1 MIIVEIFSLKRG
13 ERELLVGCVGGEL
26 TNSNLDEE
34 FDTLLSWLIGSIQ
47 PIDYHNYYFLMK
59 AGVYSCQDKQVYWI
73 LVPRIYMNQYQ
84 RNQDPRNRKK
94 PSIDGIS
101 SRPVTRFNKG
111 SNFGDIQN
119 SRRDSNLGSNQG
131 TGAVGDFSRRDGFH
145 ASAQQ
150 QITTNKTAETFII
163 DRKTTK
169 KTKFKKEKPQYN
181 QSRKKS
187 SKKKRILKILGIL
200 LIVATLVLGF
210 LTYKGYITVKKIL
223 PGGGLAPALS
233 KEVDISQLKGEGDGR
248 VNILLLG
255 RGGEGHEGADLTDTI
270 ILASI
275 DPIAKEA
282 SLLSVPRDLY
292 VPVKSVGSMKVNSV
306 FFTGKANY
314 LNNQQIST
322 SQSAK
327 LAEQAGFE
335 MLEATLESAL
345 GVPIH
350 YHLMVD
356 FDGFE
361 QAVNNVGGITINAPD
376 AVSEHMRIK
385 GQNYFLNVNP
395 GWQDMDGFEALAYS
409 RSRYTSP
416 RGDFDRSERQR
427 IIITALKDKIL
438 SAGTF
443 GNPQKISN
451 LLNTFGNHLQTN
463 FSVADLQRLYEISK
477 EIPSDKIAS
486 IGLADPPNNF
496 VRTDNIGGLSV
507 VVPTAGTG
515 NFKEIQGFIRNA
527 LKDSFLKNENASVMV
542 LNGTNKSGL
551 ATEKGDELK
560 SFGYTVT
567 KVDNAPTRTYE
578 KTIVVDLRN
587 GTKKYTKNYLER
599 RFSTTAVG
607 TVPDPAII
615 PDTADFVIILGNDQ
629 ASGL

>member
-1 MIIVEIFSLKRG
+1 MK
-13 ERELLVGCVGGEL
+13 
-26 TNSNLDEE
+26 D
-34 FDTLLSWLIGSIQ
+34 
-47 PIDYHNYYFLMK
+47 NYK
-59 AGVYSCQDKQVYWI
+59 NRDN
-73 LVPRIYMNQYQ
+73 RI
-84 RNQDPRNRKK
+84 RKK

-101 SRPVTRFNKG
+101 ARPVARFSQG
-111 SNFGDIQN
+111 SNFGNIQN
-119 SRRDSNLGSNQG
+119 NRRDSNLGASKN
-131 TGAVGDFSRRDGFH
+131 TSTVGDFTRRDGFH
-145 ASAQQ
+145 PSAQQ
-150 QITTNKTAETFII
+150 QITPNKTPETFVI

-169 KTKFKKEKPQYN
+169 KAKFKKEKPQYN
-181 QSRKKS
+181 QSRKKTN
-187 SKKKRILKILGIL
+187 KKKKILKILGIL
-200 LIVATLVLGF
+200 LIITVLVLGF
-210 LTYKGYITVKKIL
+210 LTYKGYITIKKIL

-233 KEVDISQLKGEGDGR
+233 ENVDVSQLKGEGDGR

-255 RGGEGHEGADLTDTI
+255 RGGEGHEGADLTDTL

-282 SLLSVPRDLY
+282 SLLSIPRDLY
-292 VPVKSVGSMKVNSV
+292 VPVKNVGSMKVNSV
-306 FFTGKANY
+306 FFTGKENY
-314 LNNQQIST
+314 FSKQQSSNNQST
-322 SQSAK
+322 K

-335 MLEATLESAL
+335 MLETTLESAL

-376 AVSEHMRIK
+376 AVSEQMRIK
-385 GQNYFLNVNP
+385 GQNYFLNVQP

-409 RSRYTSP
+409 RSRFTSP

-463 FSVADLQRLYEISK
+463 FSVGDLQRLYEISK
-477 EIPSDKIAS
+477 QIPSDKIAS

-496 VRTDNIGGLSV
+496 VRTDNVGGLSV
-507 VVPTAGTG
+507 VVPSAGVG
-515 NFKEIQGFIRNA
+515 NFKAIQSFIRNA

-551 ATEKGDELK
+551 ATEKGEELK

-587 GTKKYTKNYLER
+587 GAKKYTKNYLER
-599 RFSTTAVG
+599 RFSTTAVSS
-607 TVPDPAII
+607 VPDPAII
-615 PDTADFVIILGNDQ
+615 PETADFVIILGNDQ